1 MPHWEIAIFFF
12 AIAFVYASVG
22 FGGGSSYLALLSLYA
37 LPFQEMRLIALV
49 CNVIVV
55 TGGTIVFIRNGQV
68 AWKKIL
74 PIVLVSVPLAYVG
87 ASLPISHSV
96 FFILLGSSLVLA
108 AILLWVKTQ
117 STVQDNSHTYAHT
130 VINSI
135 LGGAIGF
142 LAGMVG
148 IGGGIFLSP
157 VLNIMNW
164 DTAKRIA
171 ATASVFI
178 LVNSLAGIAG
188 QLSKYACRY
197 ELYAHYYPWLC
208 CIGRW
213 FTGFKLRCN
222 TVQPVGD
229 KTGNGII
236 GIGCRYKCIAETF
249 TLTNLQLWKLRCWH
263 LA

>member
-1 MPHWEIAIFFF
+1 MPHWELAIFFF
-12 AIAFVYASVG
+12 AIAFIYASVG

-49 CNVIVV
+49 CNVVVV

-74 PIVLVSVPLAYVG
+74 PIVLVSVPLAYIG

-96 FFILLGSSLVLA
+96 FFILLGCSLVLA
-108 AILLWVKTQ
+108 SILLWVKTQ
-117 STVQDNSHTYAHT
+117 STVQDVPGKYTHPVA
-130 VINSI
+130 NSI
-135 LGGAIGF
+135 LGGFVGF
-142 LAGMVG
+142 LSGMVG

-188 QLSKYACRY
+188 QLTHMPADMNYTRIILLACAV
-197 ELYAHYYPWLC
+197 LAGGLL
-208 CIGRW
+208 GSNL
-213 FTGFKLRCN
+213 G
-222 TVQPVGD
+222 TVKFSPVVIRRVTALLVLGA
-229 KTGNGII
+229 GINVLL
-236 GIGCRYKCIAETF
+236 K
-249 TLTNLQLWKLRCWH
+249 H
-263 LA
+263 LP

>member
-1 MPHWEIAIFFF
+1 MPHWELAIFFF
-12 AIAFVYASVG
+12 AIAFIYASVG

-74 PIVLVSVPLAYVG
+74 PIVLVSVPLAYIG
-87 ASLPISHSV
+87 ASLPISHSA

-108 AILLWVKTQ
+108 AVLLWVKTQ
-117 STVQDNSHTYAHT
+117 STVEDNSRSYAHPA
-130 VINSI
+130 INTI

-142 LAGMVG
+142 LSGMVG

-157 VLNIMNW
+157 VLNILNW
-164 DTAKRIA
+164 DSSKRIA

-188 QLSKYACRY
+188 QLTQLPTDVNYTRVIILTCAV
-197 ELYAHYYPWLC
+197 L
-208 CIGRW
+208 
-213 FTGFKLRCN
+213 
-222 TVQPVGD
+222 VGGLLGSNMGAV
-229 KTGNGII
+229 KFSQVAIRRVTALLVLAAGINVLL
-236 GIGCRYKCIAETF
+236 K
-249 TLTNLQLWKLRCWH
+249 H
-263 LA
+263 LP

>member
-1 MPHWEIAIFFF
+1 MPHWELAIFFF

-22 FGGGSSYLALLSLYA
+22 FGGGSSYLALLSLYT

-74 PIVLVSVPLAYVG
+74 PIVLVSVPLAYLG
-87 ASLPISHSV
+87 ASLPISHSA
-96 FFILLGSSLVLA
+96 FFILLGSSLGLA
-108 AILLWVKTQ
+108 AVLLWVKTQ
-117 STVQDNSHTYAHT
+117 STTQDGTNSYTHPA
-130 VINSI
+130 VNSI

-142 LAGMVG
+142 LSGMVG

-164 DTAKRIA
+164 DTSKRIA

-178 LVNSLAGIAG
+178 LVNSLAGIGG
-188 QLSKYACRY
+188 QLSNLSADINYTRIAILGCAVLAGGLLGSNFGAMKFSPLVIRRVTA
-197 ELYAHYYPWLC
+197 LLVLGA
-208 CIGRW
+208 
-213 FTGFKLRCN
+213 
-222 TVQPVGD
+222 
-229 KTGNGII
+229 GINVLL
-236 GIGCRYKCIAETF
+236 K
-249 TLTNLQLWKLRCWH
+249 H
-263 LA
+263 LP

>member
-1 MPHWEIAIFFF
+1 MPQWELIVFFF

-55 TGGTIVFIRNGQV
+55 TGGTIVFLRNGQV
-68 AWKKIL
+68 AGKKIL
-74 PIVLVSVPLAYVG
+74 PIVLVSVPLAYIG
-87 ASLPISHSV
+87 ASLPISHHI
-96 FFILLGSSLVLA
+96 FFMLLGTSLVLA
-108 AILLWVKTQ
+108 AVLLWVKTQ
-117 STVQDNSHTYAHT
+117 SNVPKRSPGYAHPA
-130 VINSI
+130 INSI

-142 LAGMVG
+142 LSGMVG

-188 QLSKYACRY
+188 QLSNMPADINYTRIAILACAVLAGGLLGSNFGAVKFSPLAIRRVTAV
-197 ELYAHYYPWLC
+197 LVLAA
-208 CIGRW
+208 
-213 FTGFKLRCN
+213 
-222 TVQPVGD
+222 
-229 KTGNGII
+229 GINVLL
-236 GIGCRYKCIAETF
+236 K
-249 TLTNLQLWKLRCWH
+249 H
-263 LA
+263 LP

>member
-1 MPHWEIAIFFF
+1 MPHWELAFFFF
-12 AIAFVYASVG
+12 AIAFIYASVG
-22 FGGGSSYLALLSLYA
+22 FGGGSSYLALLSVYA

-96 FFILLGSSLVLA
+96 FFILLGCSLVLA
-108 AILLWVKTQ
+108 SILLWVKTQ
-117 STVQDNSHTYAHT
+117 STIQDSPRTYAHP
-130 VINSI
+130 VVNSI

-142 LAGMVG
+142 LSGMVG

-164 DTAKRIA
+164 DTVKRIA

-188 QLSKYACRY
+188 QLTHLSADMNYTRIIILACSV
-197 ELYAHYYPWLC
+197 LAGGLL
-208 CIGRW
+208 GSNLGAVK
-213 FTGFKLRCN
+213 FS
-222 TVQPVGD
+222 PVVIRRVTALLVLGA
-229 KTGNGII
+229 GINVLL
-236 GIGCRYKCIAETF
+236 K
-249 TLTNLQLWKLRCWH
+249 H
-263 LA
+263 LP

>member
-1 MPHWEIAIFFF
+1 MPHWELAIFFF
-12 AIAFVYASVG
+12 AIAFIYASVG

-55 TGGTIVFIRNGQV
+55 AGGTIVFIRNGQV

-74 PIVLVSVPLAYVG
+74 PIVLVSVPLAYIG

-96 FFILLGSSLVLA
+96 FFILLGCSLVMA
-108 AILLWVKTQ
+108 AVLLWVKTQ
-117 STVQDNSHTYAHT
+117 STTQDGTNSHAHPA
-130 VINSI
+130 VNSI

-142 LAGMVG
+142 LSGMVG

-157 VLNIMNW
+157 VLNILNW
-164 DTAKRIA
+164 DSAKRIA

-188 QLSKYACRY
+188 QLS
-197 ELYAHYYPWLC
+197 H
-208 CIGRW
+208 I
-213 FTGFKLRCN
+213 
-222 TVQPVGD
+222 PVGMHYTRIIVLGCAVLAGGLLGSNLGAI
-229 KTGNGII
+229 KFSPTVIRRVTALLVLGAGINVLL
-236 GIGCRYKCIAETF
+236 K
-249 TLTNLQLWKLRCWH
+249 H
-263 LA
+263 LP

>member
-1 MPHWEIAIFFF
+1 MPHWELAFFFF
-12 AIAFVYASVG
+12 AIAFIYASVG
-22 FGGGSSYLALLSLYA
+22 FGGGSSYLALLSVYA

-96 FFILLGSSLVLA
+96 FFILLGCSLVLA
-108 AILLWVKTQ
+108 SILLWVKTQ
-117 STVQDNSHTYAHT
+117 SSVQDIPGKYTHPVA
-130 VINSI
+130 NSI
-135 LGGAIGF
+135 LGGFIGF
-142 LAGMVG
+142 LSGMVG

-178 LVNSLAGIAG
+178 LVNSLAGIGG
-188 QLSKYACRY
+188 QLTHMP
-197 ELYAHYYPWLC
+197 AHMDYTRIIILC
-208 CIGRW
+208 CAVFAGGLLGSNLGAVKFSPLVIRRVTALLVLGA
-213 FTGFKLRCN
+213 
-222 TVQPVGD
+222 
-229 KTGNGII
+229 GINVLL
-236 GIGCRYKCIAETF
+236 K
-249 TLTNLQLWKLRCWH
+249 H
-263 LA
+263 LP

>member
-1 MPHWEIAIFFF
+1 MPHWELAIFFF
-12 AIAFVYASVG
+12 TIAFVYASVG

-37 LPFQEMRLIALV
+37 FPFQEMRLIALV

-87 ASLPISHSV
+87 ASLPISHSA

-108 AILLWVKTQ
+108 AVLLWVKTQ
-117 STVQDNSHTYAHT
+117 STTDENEQKCVHPA
-130 VINSI
+130 INSI

-142 LAGMVG
+142 LSGMVG

-164 DTAKRIA
+164 DSAKRIA

-188 QLSKYACRY
+188 QLSHMPADMNYTR
-197 ELYAHYYPWLC
+197 
-208 CIGRW
+208 
-213 FTGFKLRCN
+213 
-222 TVQPVGD
+222 
-229 KTGNGII
+229 I
-236 GIGCRYKCIAETF
+236 GI
-249 TLTNLQLWKLRCWH
+249 LTTAVLAGGLLGSNLGAVKFSPLVIRRVTALLVLGAGINVLLKH
-263 LA
+263 LP